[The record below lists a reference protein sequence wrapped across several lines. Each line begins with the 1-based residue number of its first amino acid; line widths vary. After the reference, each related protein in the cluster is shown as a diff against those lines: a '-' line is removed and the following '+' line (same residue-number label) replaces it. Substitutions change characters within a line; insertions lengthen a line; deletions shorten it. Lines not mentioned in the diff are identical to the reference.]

1 MASANY
7 KNKNINSVPGIN
19 YNIKNRINKVFSV
32 NVVLGIN
39 VNFYQYIKKMYLQVS
54 IFCIKWL
61 LATFG

>member
-39 VNFYQYIKKMYLQVS
+39 VNFYQYIKK
-54 IFCIKWL
+54 CIYK
-61 LATFG
+61 FQYFV